1 MQKIIK
7 WLCAFCVI
15 VFTTPAVYTQPL
27 ESYAQ
32 MTTIPWFR
40 VWANPPR
47 LTHAQE
53 VMQDNELSRNE
64 MGQDANFYEN
74 PLQINGRVLDYNT
87 FDLSTRGILTVVK
100 GNSNSKEAQSI
111 PFSISI
117 RRKGKIL
124 IDKKMAFLNKTFYKI
139 DLSDIFK
146 FSEHGDILIV
156 NPIRTEDWKAKRLLK
171 LLGGC

>member
-1 MQKIIK
+1 MQKKIK
-7 WLCAFCVI
+7 RLHTLLLVI
-15 VFTTPAVYTQPL
+15 FTTTVSHTQPL

-53 VMQDNELSRNE
+53 VIQDNEWVRND
-64 MGQDANFYEN
+64 MGKDANFHTN
-74 PLQINGRVLDYNT
+74 PLQINGRMLDYNT
-87 FDLSTRGILTVVK
+87 FDLSTKGMLTVVK
-100 GNSNSKEAQSI
+100 GNPTSKEAQAI

-117 RRKGKIL
+117 RRNGEIL
-124 IDKKMAFLNKTFYKI
+124 TDKKMSFLNKTLYKVN
-139 DLSDIFK
+139 LSDIFP
-146 FSEHGDILIV
+146 FSQHGDILIV
-156 NPIRTEDWKAKRLLK
+156 NPARVEDWKGKRLLK

>member
-1 MQKIIK
+1 MQKKIK
-7 WLCAFCVI
+7 WLCCFWV
-15 VFTTPAVYTQPL
+15 VFTATTMAHTQSL
-27 ESYAQ
+27 DAYAQ
-32 MTTIPWFR
+32 MTTIPWFK

-53 VMQDNELSRNE
+53 VMQDSELSRND
-64 MGQDANFYEN
+64 MGKDANFSAN
-74 PLQINGRVLDYNT
+74 PLQINGKMLDYNT
-87 FDLSTRGILTVVK
+87 FDLSTRGMLTVVK
-100 GNSNSKEAQSI
+100 GNPNSKEAQAV

-124 IDKKMAFLNKTFYKI
+124 TDKKMAFLNKTFYKI

-156 NPIRTEDWKAKRLLK
+156 NPTRTEDWKAKRLLK